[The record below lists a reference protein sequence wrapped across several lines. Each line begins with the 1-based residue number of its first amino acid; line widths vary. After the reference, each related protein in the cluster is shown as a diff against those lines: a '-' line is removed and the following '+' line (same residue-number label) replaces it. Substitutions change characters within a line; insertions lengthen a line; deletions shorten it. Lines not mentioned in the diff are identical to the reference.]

1 MHRITVGL
9 MILGFGT
16 LIALPFRK
24 SPSPSQDAPG
34 ADEPLANLD
43 LMVLEVTENVQ
54 TPTLFEAQPEPRAPH
69 SAETQTPQPLTYQDL
84 AVPLEADPLFESK
97 FNATSEVVSQTR
109 QRESDRLAQL
119 ERVFAE
125 KQFDTRANPPQ
136 HGGATAVPQAT
147 LTSASSP
154 GAIRE
159 EEETVHST
167 SESVSVLQPLPPGNG
182 NAAAEA
188 EKHWIR
194 QPD

>member
-9 MILGFGT
+9 MILAFGT

-24 SPSPSQDAPG
+24 SPAPSQETPG
-34 ADEPLANLD
+34 DDEPLADLD

-54 TPTLFEAQPEPRAPH
+54 TPTLFEAQPEPRAPLSH
-69 SAETQTPQPLTYQDL
+69 RAESPQPLTYQDL
-84 AVPLEADPLFESK
+84 AVPLEADPVFDSK

-109 QRESDRLAQL
+109 QREADRLAQL

-125 KQFDTRANPPQ
+125 KQFETRTSHTQPGVAM
-136 HGGATAVPQAT
+136 ATPQAK
-147 LTSASSP
+147 LTSASSQGVGGEQQP
-154 GAIRE
+154 
-159 EEETVHST
+159 TPSNLN
-167 SESVSVLQPLPPGNG
+167 SVSVLQPLPPGNS
-182 NAAAEA
+182 NDAVET